1 MKIISTRVRA
11 LILACLTGALVLGI
25 AAPAFGHATVQM
37 YGGSAKTDGY
47 GAFWMRIG
55 HGCEDA
61 KGNPV
66 AVNRVVVLVQGAF
79 QSARPQQIAGWTS
92 SVKEIK
98 NGGGYRVQWVATGDV
113 LRDDEF
119 QDFGIS
125 TKYPSTPGK
134 YRVPAIQYCG
144 AYKTAWI
151 EKAAD
156 ADHPSSSITVAA
168 ATSSSH

>member
-1 MKIISTRVRA
+1 MKTFSTRARA
-11 LILACLTGALVLGI
+11 LILACLTGALILGV
-25 AAPAFGHATVQM
+25 AAPAFGHATVQL
-37 YGGSAKTDGY
+37 YGSSPKADGY

-55 HGCEDA
+55 HGCEDD

-79 QSARPQQIAGWTS
+79 QSAKPQQIAGWTS

-98 NGGGYRVQWVATGDV
+98 NGGGYRVQWIATGDA

-125 TKYPSTPGK
+125 TKYPMTPGS

-151 EKAAD
+151 EKTAD
-156 ADHPSSSITVAA
+156 AEHPSSSITVGTA
-168 ATSSSH
+168 ATSSH

>member
-11 LILACLTGALVLGI
+11 LILACLTGALVLGV
-25 AAPAFGHATVQM
+25 AAPAFGHATVQL
-37 YGGSAKTDGY
+37 YGSTPKANGY
-47 GAFWMRIG
+47 GAFWIRIG

-66 AVNRVVVLVQGAF
+66 SVNKVSVFLQGAF
-79 QSARPQQIAGWTS
+79 QSGRPQQIAGWKS
-92 SVKEIK
+92 SVVQLK
-98 NGGGYRVQWVATGDV
+98 NNAGYRLDWVATGDA

-125 TKYPSTPGK
+125 TKYPMTVGT

-144 AYKTAWI
+144 AYKTAWV
-151 EKAAD
+151 EKGHD
-156 ADHPSSSITVAA
+156 ADHPAATITIGAA
-168 ATSSSH
+168 AASSH

>member
-1 MKIISTRVRA
+1 MMR
-11 LILACLTGALVLGI
+11 
-25 AAPAFGHATVQM
+25 
-37 YGGSAKTDGY
+37 SAK
-47 GAFWMRIG
+47 M
-55 HGCEDA
+55 
-61 KGNPV
+61 
-66 AVNRVVVLVQGAF
+66 
-79 QSARPQQIAGWTS
+79 TS
-92 SVKEIK
+92 SLKMSIAEEAGAWGGAPVGILGEGPATYFDPLGLADDPEVFQELQVKEIK
-98 NGGGYRVQWVATGDV
+98 NGGGYRVQWIATGDA

-125 TKYPSTPGK
+125 TKYPTMPGK

-151 EKAAD
+151 DKAAD